1 MAAANPIPFPEPTGP
16 ETHTFKP
23 WQHNVIGLLTQG
35 ASIAAAMRHVGY
47 SIDNFYKTCARHPE
61 FKAQANMAREL
72 HRAEISEAYLEAEA
86 VARTVVFDTLNNE
99 QLPANL
105 RLRAALAV
113 LNRKGDRWLPSPI
126 LHPEANTDDL
136 ENLTKA
142 SILDIAE
149 TTDNIDNQ
157 DTANSIDNKDN
168 LDTTDNP
175 DPAPA
180 ASNPPAGEAIHTR
193 NQDNRENTDTLD
205 NLDNIANREGDDEED
220 FDPDLINRLG
230 GRDMAAYFTEH
241 LRTQAEANSNEL
253 ESTENPD
260 CNAGQLPAYRTPGAL
275 PHTNGPPGT
284 PVDRDCWMTGC
295 NELPKRIR

>member
-16 ETHTFKP
+16 ETHTLKP
-23 WQHNVIGLLTQG
+23 WQHNVIDLLTQG

-61 FKAQANMAREL
+61 FKAQANIAREL
-72 HRAEISEAYLEAEA
+72 HRAEVSEAFHDAEA
-86 VARTVVFDTLNNE
+86 MARTVVFDTLNNE

-105 RLRAALAV
+105 RLRAALAI
-113 LNRKGDRWLPSPI
+113 LNRKGDHWLPSPI
-126 LHPEANTDDL
+126 LHPEPNSDDL

-157 DTANSIDNKDN
+157 DTANSTDNIDN
-168 LDTTDNP
+168 LDTIDKP

-180 ASNPPAGEAIHTR
+180 ASNLPAGEAIHTR

-205 NLDNIANREGDDEED
+205 NLDNIAKGQGIGEED
-220 FDPDLINRLG
+220 LDPDLVDCLG
-230 GRDMAAYFTEH
+230 SRDMAAYFTDL
-241 LRTQAEANSNEL
+241 LRAQAEANSTEL
-253 ESTENPD
+253 DSTD
-260 CNAGQLPAYRTPGAL
+260 NADSERFSRAEHQAS
-275 PHTNGPPGT
+275 
-284 PVDRDCWMTGC
+284 
-295 NELPKRIR
+295 